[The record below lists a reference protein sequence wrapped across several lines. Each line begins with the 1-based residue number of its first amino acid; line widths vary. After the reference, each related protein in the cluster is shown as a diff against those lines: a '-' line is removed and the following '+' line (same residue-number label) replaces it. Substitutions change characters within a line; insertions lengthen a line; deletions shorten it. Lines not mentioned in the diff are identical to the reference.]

1 MRTHTPSEKKMAL
14 VPYESNDWLDFK
26 RRYWGTEI
34 LPTDLWPTP
43 ASWSAYREL
52 CKRNGYVRP
61 WLDTYTWTDLD
72 CIERDVKITR
82 DVFQVRLD
90 VHHFRSY
97 EITVKIEGNAI
108 VIRGKHDK
116 RPKVNGYIER
126 QFERRYDLS
135 SDFRVRDV
143 TSTLSSDGIL
153 TVKAYPTLP
162 AITPSV
168 RFVPVT
174 QTFRPSYWD

>member
-1 MRTHTPSEKKMAL
+1 MAL
-14 VPYESNDWLDFK
+14 VPYENNDWLDFK
-26 RRYWGTEI
+26 RRYLGTEI
-34 LPTDLWPTP
+34 LPYDLLPTP

-52 CKRNGYVRP
+52 CKTNGWVRP
-61 WLDTYTWTDLD
+61 WLDTYWDLD
-72 CIERDVKITR
+72 CVEREVRINK
-82 DVFQVRLD
+82 DVFEVKLD

-97 EITVKIEGNAI
+97 EITVRVIGNSI
-108 VIRGKHDK
+108 VVRGKHDK
-116 RPKVNGYIER
+116 RPKVNGYVER

-143 TSTLSSDGIL
+143 TSTLSTDGIL

-168 RFVPVT
+168 RYVPVT
-174 QTFRPSYWD
+174 QTFRPSYLD